1 MSDFPDSEDRPDFS
15 DRPEFNDRPTSRR
28 APTRSDSRIP
38 PHNLDAE
45 ASLLGAMLL
54 DQNPIG
60 LAIENQLESGD
71 FYKPAHQHVFAA
83 IRTLSAIAEAVD
95 VVTVSEELRR
105 AGHLDELGG
114 LNFLLELQNA
124 TPSISSA
131 GRYIRIV
138 RDTST
143 LRRLIKGASEIAD
156 LGYSAPA
163 DIKTVID
170 QAEQIVFNIGD
181 EQMVDSLQ
189 RLHDLTGQVA
199 NILEKRFDAGTDIT
213 GLPTGFKKLDKLLS
227 GLQPGTLNI
236 VGARPAMGK
245 SAFALGMAVHAARSA
260 HRPVMFFSLEMSAT
274 ELTQRILS
282 AEAQVDSERMR
293 SGQLQDADWTK
304 ITNAIGRLEVPLFI
318 DDTPQITVMQ
328 IRQKLR
334 RVAVADGAPAM
345 VVIDYLQLMGGGNN
359 ENRQLEIAEISRGL
373 KLLAREFAI
382 PVVAL
387 SQLSRGI
394 EQRQD
399 RRPLLSDLR
408 ESGALE
414 QDADVVMFLYREE
427 AANAEVKMND
437 RGFADVTIAKHRSGP
452 TGDIRLIFNKAYT
465 QFVDEPD

>member
-1 MSDFPDSEDRPDFS
+1 MSDPY
-15 DRPEFNDRPTSRR
+15 DRPEWSERSERTEGRRP
-28 APTRSDSRIP
+28 ATRTDSRVP

-54 DQNPIG
+54 AADPVG
-60 LAIENQLESGD
+60 LAIEQSLDPSD
-71 FYKPAHQHVFAA
+71 FYKPAHGHVYAA
-83 IRTLSAIAEAVD
+83 IRALSQAAEAID
-95 VVTVSEELRR
+95 AVTVSEELRR
-105 AGHLDELGG
+105 ANLLDELGG

-131 GRYIRIV
+131 SRYIRIV

-163 DIKTVID
+163 DVRIAID
-170 QAEQIVFNIGD
+170 KAEQIVFDLGD
-181 EQMVDSLQ
+181 EQITDSLR
-189 RLHDLTGQVA
+189 RLHDLTGEVA
-199 NILEKRFDAGTDIT
+199 QIIEDRFDAKSDIT
-213 GLPTGFKKLDKLLS
+213 GVRSGYTKLDRLLS
-227 GLQPGTLNI
+227 GFQPGTLNI

-245 SAFALGMAVHAARSA
+245 SAFALGMAVNVARTTN
-260 HRPVMFFSLEMSAT
+260 RPVLFFSLEMSAT

-282 AEAQVDSERMR
+282 AEAQVDSEKMR
-293 SGQLQDADWTK
+293 NGQLQDSDWSK
-304 ITNAIGRLEVPLFI
+304 ITNAINRLEIPLYI

-334 RVAVADGAPAM
+334 RVSVSDARPAM
-345 VVIDYLQLMGGGNN
+345 VLVDYLQLMGGGNQ
-359 ENRQLEIAEISRGL
+359 ENRQLEVSEISRGL
-373 KLLAREFAI
+373 KLLAREFSI
-382 PVVAL
+382 PVIAL

-394 EQRQD
+394 EQRQV
-399 RRPLLSDLR
+399 RRPVLADLR

-427 AANAEVKMND
+427 AANPDVKVD
-437 RGFADVTIAKHRSGP
+437 DKGFADVIVQKHRSGP

-465 QFVDEPD
+465 QFVDEPE

>member
-1 MSDFPDSEDRPDFS
+1 MTDYADRT
-15 DRPEFNDRPTSRR
+15 ER
-28 APTRSDSRIP
+28 APSRTAPRSDSRTP

-54 DQNPIG
+54 DETPVG
-60 LAIENQLESGD
+60 LAIERQLDASD
-71 FYKPAHQHVFAA
+71 FYKPAHGHIYGA
-83 IRTLSAIAEAVD
+83 IKALSSIGEAIDA
-95 VVTVSEELRR
+95 VTVSEELRR
-105 AGHLDELGG
+105 SNLLDDMGG

-131 GRYIRIV
+131 GRYISIV
-138 RDTST
+138 RDTSI
-143 LRRLIKGASEIAD
+143 LRRLIKGASDIAD

-163 DIKTVID
+163 DIRIAID
-170 QAEQIVFNIGD
+170 KAEQIVFDIGD
-181 EQMVDSLQ
+181 EQLTDSLQ
-189 RLHDLTGQVA
+189 KLHELTSEVTA
-199 NILEKRFDAGTDIT
+199 ILEARFDSGTDIT
-213 GLPTGFKKLDKLLS
+213 GVRTGYSKLDKLLS
-227 GLQPGTLNI
+227 GMQPGTLNI

-245 SAFALGMAVHAARSA
+245 SAFALGMAVTAARTTN
-260 HRPVMFFSLEMSAT
+260 RPVLFFSLEMSAT

-282 AEAQVDSERMR
+282 AEAQVDSDRMR
-293 SGQLQDADWTK
+293 SGRLQESDWTK
-304 ITNAIGRLEVPLFI
+304 ITHAMNRLEIPLYI

-334 RVAVADGAPAM
+334 RVSVADSQPAM

-359 ENRQLEIAEISRGL
+359 ETRQLEVAEISRGL
-373 KLLAREFAI
+373 KMLAREFSI

-399 RRPLLSDLR
+399 RRPVMSDLR

-427 AANAEVKMND
+427 AANAETKLND
-437 RGFADVTIAKHRSGP
+437 KGFADVIVAKHRSGP
-452 TGDIRLIFNKAYT
+452 TDTMRLLFNKAYT
-465 QFVDEPD
+465 QFVDEPE

>member
-1 MSDFPDSEDRPDFS
+1 MTDYA
-15 DRPEFNDRPTSRR
+15 DRPERSASRP
-28 APTRSDSRIP
+28 APRTDSRTP

-54 DQNPIG
+54 DETPVG
-60 LAIENQLESGD
+60 LAIERQLDPKD
-71 FYKPAHQHVFAA
+71 FYKPAHGHIYAA
-83 IRTLSAIAEAVD
+83 IKSLSSIGEAIDA
-95 VVTVSEELRR
+95 VTVSEELRR
-105 AGHLDELGG
+105 SNLLDDMGG
-114 LNFLLELQNA
+114 LNFLLDLQNA

-131 GRYIRIV
+131 SRYVSIV
-138 RDTST
+138 RDTAT

-163 DIKTVID
+163 DIRNAID

-181 EQMVDSLQ
+181 EQITDSLQ
-189 RLHDLTGQVA
+189 KLHELTSQVTA
-199 NILEKRFDAGTDIT
+199 ILEARFDSGTDIT
-213 GLPTGFKKLDKLLS
+213 GIRTGYTKLDKLLS
-227 GLQPGTLNI
+227 GMQPGTLNI

-245 SAFALGMAVHAARSA
+245 SAFALGMAVTAARTTN
-260 HRPVMFFSLEMSAT
+260 RPVMFFSLEMSAT

-282 AEAQVDSERMR
+282 AEAQVDSDRMR
-293 SGQLQDADWTK
+293 SGRLQESDWTK
-304 ITNAIGRLEVPLFI
+304 ITHAMNRLEIPLYI

-334 RVAVADGAPAM
+334 RVQVADDRPAM

-359 ENRQLEIAEISRGL
+359 ENRQLEVAEISRGL
-373 KLLAREFAI
+373 KMLAREFSI

-394 EQRQD
+394 EQRSD
-399 RRPLLSDLR
+399 RRPVMSDLR

-427 AANAEVKMND
+427 AANTETKLND
-437 RGFADVTIAKHRSGP
+437 KGFADVIVAKHRSGP
-452 TGDIRLIFNKAYT
+452 TDTMRLLFNKAYT
-465 QFVDEPD
+465 QFVDEPE

>member
-1 MSDFPDSEDRPDFS
+1 MTDYS
-15 DRPEFNDRPTSRR
+15 DRPERSANRP
-28 APTRSDSRIP
+28 APRSDSRTP

-54 DQNPIG
+54 DETPVG
-60 LAIENQLESGD
+60 LALERQLDAKD
-71 FYKPAHQHVFAA
+71 FYKPSHGHIYAA
-83 IRTLSAIAEAVD
+83 IKALSSIGEAIDA
-95 VVTVSEELRR
+95 VTVSEELRR
-105 AGHLDELGG
+105 SNLLDDMGG
-114 LNFLLELQNA
+114 LNFLLDLQNA

-131 GRYIRIV
+131 SRYVNIV
-138 RDTST
+138 SDTAT

-163 DIKTVID
+163 DVRLAID
-170 QAEQIVFNIGD
+170 KAEQIVFDIGD
-181 EQMVDSLQ
+181 EQLTDSLKK
-189 RLHDLTGQVA
+189 LHELTSEVTA
-199 NILEKRFDAGTDIT
+199 ILEARFDSGSDIT
-213 GLPTGFKKLDKLLS
+213 GVRTGYTKLDKLLS
-227 GLQPGTLNI
+227 GLQAGTLNI

-245 SAFALGMAVHAARSA
+245 SAFALGMAVTAARSTNK
-260 HRPVMFFSLEMSAT
+260 PVMFFSLEMSST

-282 AEAQVDSERMR
+282 AEAQVDSDRMR
-293 SGQLQDADWTK
+293 SGRLQESDWTK
-304 ITNAIGRLEVPLFI
+304 ITHAMNRLEIPLYI

-334 RVAVADGAPAM
+334 RVAVADGVPAM

-359 ENRQLEIAEISRGL
+359 ENRQLEVAEISRGL
-373 KLLAREFAI
+373 KMLAREFKI

-399 RRPLLSDLR
+399 RRPVMSDLR
-408 ESGALE
+408 ESGSLE

-427 AANAEVKMND
+427 AANSETKFND
-437 RGFADVTIAKHRSGP
+437 QGFADVIVSKHRSGP
-452 TGDIRLIFNKAYT
+452 TGTLRLLFNKAYT

>member
-1 MSDFPDSEDRPDFS
+1 MSDYPDFS
-15 DRPEFNDRPTSRR
+15 DRPEFTERPEPRR
-28 APTRSDSRIP
+28 APTRTDSRIP

-54 DQNPIG
+54 DADPVS
-60 LAIENQLESGD
+60 LAFEHQLEAGD
-71 FYKPAHQHVFAA
+71 FYKPAHQHVFASM
-83 IRTLSAIAEAVD
+83 RTLSAAGDAIDA
-95 VVTVSEELRR
+95 VTVSEELRR
-105 AGHLDELGG
+105 TNHLDELGG
-114 LNFLLELQNA
+114 LNFLMDLQNA

-131 GRYIRIV
+131 SRYIRIV

-143 LRRLIKGASEIAD
+143 LRRLIKAASEIAD
-156 LGYSAPA
+156 LGYSAPS

-170 QAEQIVFNIGD
+170 EAEQIVFNIGD

-189 RLHDLTGQVA
+189 KLHDLTGTVA
-199 NILEKRFDAGTDIT
+199 DILEKRFESGTDIT
-213 GLPTGFKKLDKLLS
+213 GIRTGYRKLDVLLS
-227 GLQPGTLNI
+227 GMQPGTLNI

-245 SAFALGMAVHAARSA
+245 SAFALGMAVNAARTA
-260 HRPVMFFSLEMSAT
+260 HRPVLFFSLEMSAT

-293 SGQLQDADWTK
+293 NGQLQDADWTK
-304 ITNAIGRLEVPLFI
+304 ITNAINRLEIPLLI

-334 RVAVADGAPAM
+334 RVALADGAPAM

-373 KLLAREFAI
+373 KLLAREFEL

-387 SQLSRGI
+387 SQLSRSI
-394 EQRQD
+394 EQRAD
-399 RRPLLSDLR
+399 RRPVLSDLR

-414 QDADVVMFLYREE
+414 QDADVVMFLFRED
-427 AANAEVKMND
+427 AANSEVKMND
-437 RGFADVTIAKHRSGP
+437 RGFAEITVAKHRAGP
-452 TGDIRLIFNKAYT
+452 TGDLRLIFNKAYT
-465 QFVDEPD
+465 QFVDEPE

>member
-1 MSDFPDSEDRPDFS
+1 MTDFVERVD
-15 DRPEFNDRPTSRR
+15 R
-28 APTRSDSRIP
+28 APSRPATRTDSRTP

-54 DQNPIG
+54 DETPVG
-60 LAIENQLESGD
+60 LAIERQLESID
-71 FYKPAHQHVFAA
+71 FYKPAHGHIYGA
-83 IRTLSAIAEAVD
+83 IKSLSAIGEAID
-95 VVTVSEELRR
+95 AVTVSEELRR
-105 AGHLDELGG
+105 ANLLDDMGG

-131 GRYIRIV
+131 GRYISIV
-138 RDTST
+138 RETAI

-156 LGYSAPA
+156 IGYSSPS
-163 DIKTVID
+163 DIQVAID
-170 QAEQIVFNIGD
+170 KAEQIVFEIGE
-181 EQMVDSLQ
+181 EQISDSLQ
-189 RLHDLTGQVA
+189 KLHELTSTVTA
-199 NILEKRFDAGTDIT
+199 ILEARFDAGTDVT
-213 GLPTGFKKLDKLLS
+213 GVRTGYTKLDKLLS

-245 SAFALGMAVHAARSA
+245 SAFALGMAVTAARTKNQ
-260 HRPVMFFSLEMSAT
+260 PVLFFSLEMSAT

-282 AEAQVDSERMR
+282 AEAQVDSDRMR
-293 SGQLQDADWTK
+293 SGRLQESDWTK
-304 ITNAIGRLEVPLFI
+304 ITHAMNRLDIPLYI

-334 RVAVADGAPAM
+334 RVAVADGAPTL

-359 ENRQLEIAEISRGL
+359 ETRQLEVAEISRGL
-373 KLLAREFAI
+373 KMLAREFKI

-399 RRPLLSDLR
+399 RRPVMSDLR

-427 AANAEVKMND
+427 AANTEAKLND
-437 RGFADVTIAKHRSGP
+437 KGFADVIVAKHRSGP
-452 TGDIRLIFNKAYT
+452 TDTMRLLFNKAYT
-465 QFVDEPD
+465 QFVDEPE

>member
-1 MSDFPDSEDRPDFS
+1 MTDYS
-15 DRPEFNDRPTSRR
+15 DRPERTSNRP
-28 APTRSDSRIP
+28 APRTDSRTP

-54 DQNPIG
+54 DEIPVG
-60 LAIENQLESGD
+60 LAIERQLDPKD
-71 FYKPAHQHVFAA
+71 FYKPAHGHIYAA
-83 IRTLSAIAEAVD
+83 IKSLSSIGEAIDA
-95 VVTVSEELRR
+95 VTVSEELRR
-105 AGHLDELGG
+105 SNLLDDMGG
-114 LNFLLELQNA
+114 LNFLLDLQNA

-131 GRYIRIV
+131 SRYVNIV
-138 RDTST
+138 RDTAT

-163 DIKTVID
+163 DIRLTID
-170 QAEQIVFNIGD
+170 KAEQIVFDIGD
-181 EQMVDSLQ
+181 EQITDSLKK
-189 RLHDLTGQVA
+189 LHELTSEVTA
-199 NILEKRFDAGTDIT
+199 ILEARFDSGSDIT
-213 GLPTGFKKLDKLLS
+213 GVRTGYTKLDKLLS

-245 SAFALGMAVHAARSA
+245 SAFALGMAVTAARTKNQ
-260 HRPVMFFSLEMSAT
+260 PVMFFSLEMSNT

-282 AEAQVDSERMR
+282 AEAQVDSDRMR
-293 SGQLQDADWTK
+293 SGRLQESDWTK
-304 ITNAIGRLEVPLFI
+304 ITHAMNRLEIPLYI

-334 RVAVADGAPAM
+334 RVAVADGPPAL

-359 ENRQLEIAEISRGL
+359 ENRQLEVAEISRGL
-373 KLLAREFAI
+373 KMLAREFKI

-399 RRPLLSDLR
+399 RRPVMSDLR
-408 ESGALE
+408 ESGSLE

-427 AANAEVKMND
+427 AANTETKLND
-437 RGFADVTIAKHRSGP
+437 QGFADVIVSKHRSGP
-452 TGDIRLIFNKAYT
+452 TGTLRLLFNKAYT
-465 QFVDEPD
+465 QFVDEPE